1 MTLDMKKFLNQTI
14 AVKTAVGVA
23 ASVAAMTAVNASMP
37 QPQAQDVVQHHAKE
51 INDRSNVAAK
61 ILEIDR
67 SSLVQKNYLR
77 AAQRIDDFLTG
88 QTKELHLEPSMFE
101 VDGSLED
108 SSNFGMDAK
117 TTEAFNR
124 VSSQLSQMISETS
137 STSDQSKKDAEE
149 PFDLSK
155 AIKDRVNKDD
165 SRKELL
171 ETMTGKTSEDEDRVD
186 RKDLETSGIDEPS
199 AQVQN
204 TKPTLTLEQDEHKSS
219 FESNVDNVVNAVS
232 PSKSNS
238 SEDSEVIKP
247 IEKIEKVDKSQIVE
261 TDAATESKND
271 TATEPEAKAKDSS
284 TTEVKI
290 RESEEKPLNIASA
303 IKERFGADKSEKRSE
318 SIAPSSD
325 AKENVSDKVEN
336 DRADSNDST
345 STSKES
351 VDSRKEE
358 TNSIKEDDSIST
370 SKESADRAREESS
383 SVKED
388 ENISGTAEIS
398 VSVRYGNHHEITNF
412 KIVKSTSGV
421 RHADGS
427 ETWKDIIFTKDDLP
441 EEFLSHEV
449 WSRAELLNPDFKA
462 TYKPDSSD
470 FKVKDILTMKS
481 TSRKSNADNIAPGI
495 SHQKT
500 SRTLNLKTPNGD
512 VLETIVQSEGDS
524 EIKIPQTIGDW
535 FVTETSVEFSADDKD
550 IVYQARYETVEDLLD
565 YQIKDSLDGRETIQ
579 KSTQIKAIRKIDKL
593 ENKTIESNEESEA
606 HKIASSIESAYSY
619 SDLESVDVDTENKVI
634 TRHYKSIEKIADVRT
649 VTTESVK
656 SATEKIVSSMPTLS
670 NRAEYSKYTSIN
682 DQYGKILERSSIEK
696 CVFAIS
702 DGSYSYQSSDKQ
714 LKPSPE
720 TVALLE
726 LNNRVTDRLI
736 ERINEYRRELG
747 LNEISK
753 QPMTLEQE
761 RMFASHAI
769 YNYLANDHSS
779 SKINDEM
786 MKMLKLKRNE
796 TMQPVHKLKVANQML
811 TPEAIAD
818 SLFRTILNETA
829 SYVSKDGGETGHL
842 EQLLNPN
849 IKTVFAGTF
858 IGSYEQV
865 EQTAKMFNK
874 SISIGSSNDYS
885 LSTTLQYF
893 E

>member
-1 MTLDMKKFLNQTI
+1 MPSLDMKKFLNKTI

-23 ASVAAMTAVNASMP
+23 ASVAAMTAVNATMP

-101 VDGSLED
+101 IDGSLED
-108 SSNFGMDAK
+108 SSNFGMDDK
-117 TTEAFNR
+117 TSEAFNR
-124 VSSQLSQMISETS
+124 VSSQLTQMISETS
-137 STSDQSKKDAEE
+137 STSDQDKIDHVE

-155 AIKDRVNKDD
+155 AIKERVDKDD

-171 ETMTGKTSEDEDRVD
+171 ETMTGKSSKLDSRID
-186 RKDLETSGIDEPS
+186 RKDQETHKVEEHHDRQDQSVKS
-199 AQVQN
+199 N
-204 TKPTLTLEQDEHKSS
+204 LTLEQGKHKSS
-219 FESNVDNVVNAVS
+219 FESNVDNVIDA
-232 PSKSNS
+232 SKPDDS
-238 SEDSEVIKP
+238 SVIKP
-247 IEKIEKVDKSQIVE
+247 IEKIEKVNKSQIIE
-261 TDAATESKND
+261 TDAKTEESRSNSKISNDQNTERRETEDTRQKSNEEKTLNVAAAITERFGSDKISKTGSKTESKTESKTPSIVLEGNVPHAIEDESHDPKPSD
-271 TATEPEAKAKDSS
+271 TEIKPEK
-284 TTEVKI
+284 T
-290 RESEEKPLNIASA
+290 NN
-303 IKERFGADKSEKRSE
+303 SE
-318 SIAPSSD
+318 SKEIKSD
-325 AKENVSDKVEN
+325 
-336 DRADSNDST
+336 
-345 STSKES
+345 
-351 VDSRKEE
+351 E
-358 TNSIKEDDSIST
+358 T
-370 SKESADRAREESS
+370 
-383 SVKED
+383 
-388 ENISGTAEIS
+388 ISGVAEIS
-398 VSVRYGNHHEITNF
+398 VSVRYGNHHEITSF
-412 KIVKSTSGV
+412 KIIKKTSGV

-427 ETWKDIIFTKDDLP
+427 ETWDAVSFTKDDLP
-441 EEFLSHEV
+441 EEFLHHEV
-449 WSRAELLNPDFKA
+449 WSRAELLHPNFKA
-462 TYKPDSSD
+462 TYKPDSAD
-470 FKVKDILTMKS
+470 YKTQDVLTMKA
-481 TSRKSNADNIAPGI
+481 TTNRKTENADVKKDDK
-495 SHQKT
+495 SKKS
-500 SRTLNLKTPNGD
+500 SRTLNLKTPNGEI
-512 VLETIVQSEGDS
+512 LKTLVQPEGDS
-524 EIKIPQTIGDW
+524 EYKIPQTIDDW
-535 FVTETSVEFSADDKD
+535 FVTETSVEYSDDDKD
-550 IVYQARYETVEDLLD
+550 IVYQARYETVEDILD
-565 YQIKDSLDGRETIQ
+565 YQVKDSLDGQEPIQ
-579 KSTQIKAIRKIDKL
+579 KSTQIKTIKKIDKL

-606 HKIASSIESAYSY
+606 HKIASSIESVYSDA
-619 SDLESVDVDTENKVI
+619 DLESTDVDVVNRVI
-634 TRHYKSIEKIADVRT
+634 TRRYKSVKKVESRQAVTTDTVKAATDKIA
-649 VTTESVK
+649 
-656 SATEKIVSSMPTLS
+656 SSMPTLS

-696 CVFAIS
+696 CVFAVS
-702 DGSYSYQSSDKQ
+702 DGSYSYQSSDRQ

-786 MKMLKLKRNE
+786 MKMLKLKRSE

-818 SLFRTILNETA
+818 SLFRTILNETS

-842 EQLLNPN
+842 EQLLDPEV
-849 IKTVFAGTF
+849 KTVFAGVF

-865 EQTAKMFNK
+865 EQTAKMFGK
-874 SISIGSSNDYS
+874 SIAVGNSNDYS

-893 E
+893 K

>member
-1 MTLDMKKFLNQTI
+1 MPSLDMKKFLNKTI

-23 ASVAAMTAVNASMP
+23 ASVAAMTAVNATMP

-101 VDGSLED
+101 IDGSLED
-108 SSNFGMDAK
+108 SSNFGMDDK
-117 TTEAFNR
+117 TSEAFNR
-124 VSSQLSQMISETS
+124 VSSQLTQMISETS
-137 STSDQSKKDAEE
+137 STSDQDKIDHVE

-155 AIKDRVNKDD
+155 AIKERVDKDD

-171 ETMTGKTSEDEDRVD
+171 ETMTGKSSKLDSRID
-186 RKDLETSGIDEPS
+186 RKDQETHKVEEHHDRQDQSVKS
-199 AQVQN
+199 N
-204 TKPTLTLEQDEHKSS
+204 LTLEQGKHKSS
-219 FESNVDNVVNAVS
+219 FESNVDNVIDA
-232 PSKSNS
+232 SKPDDS
-238 SEDSEVIKP
+238 SVIKP
-247 IEKIEKVDKSQIVE
+247 IEKIEKVNKSQIIE
-261 TDAATESKND
+261 TDAKTEESRSNSKISNDQNAERRETEDTRQKSNEEKTLNVAAAITERFGSDKISKTGSKTESKTESKTPSIVLEGNVPHVIEDESHDPKPSD
-271 TATEPEAKAKDSS
+271 TEIKPEK
-284 TTEVKI
+284 T
-290 RESEEKPLNIASA
+290 NN
-303 IKERFGADKSEKRSE
+303 SE
-318 SIAPSSD
+318 SKEIKSD
-325 AKENVSDKVEN
+325 
-336 DRADSNDST
+336 
-345 STSKES
+345 
-351 VDSRKEE
+351 E
-358 TNSIKEDDSIST
+358 T
-370 SKESADRAREESS
+370 
-383 SVKED
+383 
-388 ENISGTAEIS
+388 ISGVAEIS
-398 VSVRYGNHHEITNF
+398 VSVRYGNHHEITSF
-412 KIVKSTSGV
+412 KIIKKTSGV

-427 ETWKDIIFTKDDLP
+427 ETWDAVSVTKDDLP
-441 EEFLSHEV
+441 EEFLHHEV
-449 WSRAELLNPDFKA
+449 WSRAELLHPNFKA
-462 TYKPDSSD
+462 TYKPDSAD
-470 FKVKDILTMKS
+470 YKTQDVLTMKA
-481 TSRKSNADNIAPGI
+481 TTNRKTENANVKKDDK
-495 SHQKT
+495 SKKS
-500 SRTLNLKTPNGD
+500 SRTLNLKTPNGEI
-512 VLETIVQSEGDS
+512 LKTLVQPEGDS
-524 EIKIPQTIGDW
+524 EYKIPQTIDDW
-535 FVTETSVEFSADDKD
+535 FVTETSVEYSDDDKD
-550 IVYQARYETVEDLLD
+550 IVYQARYETVEDILD
-565 YQIKDSLDGRETIQ
+565 YQVKDSLDGQEPIQ
-579 KSTQIKAIRKIDKL
+579 KSTQIKTIKKIDKL

-606 HKIASSIESAYSY
+606 HEIASSIESVYSDA
-619 SDLESVDVDTENKVI
+619 DLESTDVDVVNRVI
-634 TRHYKSIEKIADVRT
+634 TRRYKSVKKVESRQAVTTDTVKAATDKIA
-649 VTTESVK
+649 
-656 SATEKIVSSMPTLS
+656 SSMPTLS

-696 CVFAIS
+696 CVFAVS
-702 DGSYSYQSSDKQ
+702 DGSYSYQSSDRQ

-786 MKMLKLKRNE
+786 MKMLKLKRSE

-818 SLFRTILNETA
+818 SLFRTILNETS

-842 EQLLNPN
+842 EQLLDPEV
-849 IKTVFAGTF
+849 KTVFAGVF

-865 EQTAKMFNK
+865 EQTAKMFGK
-874 SISIGSSNDYS
+874 SIAVGNSNDYS

-893 E
+893 K

>member
-23 ASVAAMTAVNASMP
+23 ASVAAMTAVNASMQ

-51 INDRSNVAAK
+51 INDRSNIAAK

-124 VSSQLSQMISETS
+124 VSSRLSQMISDSSADSTKEAKSDSET
-137 STSDQSKKDAEE
+137 
-149 PFDLSK
+149 FDLSK

-171 ETMTGKTSEDEDRVD
+171 ETMTGKSSSDDNRVD
-186 RKDLETSGIDEPS
+186 RKEPETPNVEKSLEQE
-199 AQVQN
+199 QN
-204 TKPTLTLEQDEHKSS
+204 DKPTLTLEQGEHKSR
-219 FESNVDNVVNAVS
+219 FESNVDNVVNAVD
-232 PSKSNS
+232 PTKSDS
-238 SEDSEVIKP
+238 SEVIKP
-247 IEKIEKVDKSQIVE
+247 IEKIEKVDKSHIVE
-261 TDAATESKND
+261 TDAVTESNHVV
-271 TATEPEAKAKDSS
+271 TTESEPEVKDVP
-284 TTEVKI
+284 TTEAQI
-290 RESEEKPLNIASA
+290 RPSEEKPLNIASA
-303 IKERFGADKSEKRSE
+303 INERFGSDKQENRSE
-318 SIAPSSD
+318 SITPSSD
-325 AKENVSDKVEN
+325 AKENVANKIEDKTDDSKINRSDQISDPN
-336 DRADSNDST
+336 
-345 STSKES
+345 ES
-351 VDSRKEE
+351 VDSRKEDLISTPKE
-358 TNSIKEDDSIST
+358 SDDSVKEENNSIK
-370 SKESADRAREESS
+370 K
-383 SVKED
+383 D
-388 ENISGTAEIS
+388 ENVSGTAEIS

-412 KIVKSTSGV
+412 RIVKTTSGV
-421 RHADGS
+421 KHADGS
-427 ETWKDIIFTKDDLP
+427 ETWESISFTKADLP

-470 FKVKDILTMKS
+470 FKVNDILTMKS
-481 TSRKSNADNIAPGI
+481 TSRKSNSDNTAPSV
-495 SHQKT
+495 SHQT
-500 SRTLNLKTPNGD
+500 ASRTLNLKTPNGD
-512 VLETIVQSEGDS
+512 ILETIVQSEGDS
-524 EIKIPQTIGDW
+524 EFKIPQTIGDW
-535 FVTETSVEFSADDKD
+535 FVTDTSVEFSVDDKD

-565 YQIKDSLDGRETIQ
+565 YQVKDSLDGREPIQ
-579 KSTQIKAIRKIDKL
+579 KSTQIKTIKKIDKL

-606 HKIASSIESAYSY
+606 HKIASSIESAYPD

-634 TRHYKSIEKIADVRT
+634 TRQYKSVEKVTEVRT

-656 SATEKIVSSMPTLS
+656 SATDKIVSSMPTLS

-779 SKINDEM
+779 SKISDEM
-786 MKMLKLKRNE
+786 MKMLKVKRSE

>member
-1 MTLDMKKFLNQTI
+1 MPSLDMKKFLNKTI

-23 ASVAAMTAVNASMP
+23 ASVAAMTAVNATMP

-101 VDGSLED
+101 IDGNLED

-117 TTEAFNR
+117 TSEAFNR
-124 VSSQLSQMISETS
+124 VSSQLTQMISETS
-137 STSDQSKKDAEE
+137 STSGQEKVDHVE

-155 AIKDRVNKDD
+155 AIKERVDKDD

-171 ETMTGKTSEDEDRVD
+171 ETMTGKSSRLDSRID
-186 RKDLETSGIDEPS
+186 RKDQETQKVEERSDRQDQS
-199 AQVQN
+199 
-204 TKPTLTLEQDEHKSS
+204 TKPNLTLEQGKHKSS
-219 FESNVDNVVNAVS
+219 FESNVDNVIDA
-232 PSKSNS
+232 SKPDDS
-238 SEDSEVIKP
+238 SVIKP
-247 IEKIEKVDKSQIVE
+247 IEKIEKVNKSQIIE
-261 TDAATESKND
+261 TDAKIEESNSNSKISND
-271 TATEPEAKAKDSS
+271 Q
-284 TTEVKI
+284 TTER
-290 RESEEKPLNIASA
+290 RETEETHPKSNEEKTLNVVAA
-303 IKERFGADKSEKRSE
+303 ITERFGSDEISKNESKTPSIVLEGNVTHAIEDESHDPKPSDTEIKTEKTNNSE
-318 SIAPSSD
+318 SKEIKSD
-325 AKENVSDKVEN
+325 
-336 DRADSNDST
+336 
-345 STSKES
+345 
-351 VDSRKEE
+351 E
-358 TNSIKEDDSIST
+358 T
-370 SKESADRAREESS
+370 
-383 SVKED
+383 
-388 ENISGTAEIS
+388 ISGIAEIS
-398 VSVRYGNHHEITNF
+398 VSVKYGNHHEITSF
-412 KIVKSTSGV
+412 KIVKKTSGV

-427 ETWKDIIFTKDDLP
+427 ETWDAVSFTKDDLP
-441 EEFLSHEV
+441 EEFLHHEV
-449 WSRAELLNPDFKA
+449 WSRAELLHPNFKA
-462 TYKPDSSD
+462 TYKPDSAD
-470 FKVKDILTMKS
+470 YKTQDVLTMKA
-481 TSRKSNADNIAPGI
+481 TPNRKTENSK
-495 SHQKT
+495 KT
-500 SRTLNLKTPNGD
+500 KDDKSKKSSRTLNLKTPNGEI
-512 VLETIVQSEGDS
+512 LKTLVQPEGDS
-524 EIKIPQTIGDW
+524 EYKIPQTVDDW
-535 FVTETSVEFSADDKD
+535 FVTETSVEYSDDDKD
-550 IVYQARYETVEDLLD
+550 IVYQARYETVEDILD
-565 YQIKDSLDGRETIQ
+565 YQVKDSLDGQEPIQ
-579 KSTQIKAIRKIDKL
+579 KSTQIKTIKKIDKL

-606 HKIASSIESAYSY
+606 HKIASSIESVYSDA
-619 SDLESVDVDTENKVI
+619 DLESTDVDVVNRVI
-634 TRHYKSIEKIADVRT
+634 TRRYKSVKKVESRQVVTTDTVRAATDKIA
-649 VTTESVK
+649 
-656 SATEKIVSSMPTLS
+656 SSMPTLS

-696 CVFAIS
+696 CVFAVS
-702 DGSYSYQSSDKQ
+702 DGSYSYQSSDRQ

-786 MKMLKLKRNE
+786 MKMLKLKRSE

-818 SLFRTILNETA
+818 SLFRTILNETS
-829 SYVSKDGGETGHL
+829 SYVSKDGDETGHL
-842 EQLLNPN
+842 EQLLDPEV
-849 IKTVFAGTF
+849 KTVFAGVF

-865 EQTAKMFNK
+865 EQTAKMFGK
-874 SISIGSSNDYS
+874 SIAVGNSNDYS

-893 E
+893 K

>member
-23 ASVAAMTAVNASMP
+23 ASVAAMTAVNASMQ

-51 INDRSNVAAK
+51 INDRSNIAAK

-101 VDGSLED
+101 IDGSLED
-108 SSNFGMDAK
+108 SSNSGMDAK

-124 VSSQLSQMISETS
+124 VSSQLSQMISDS
-137 STSDQSKKDAEE
+137 SAASTKEAKSDSE

-155 AIKDRVNKDD
+155 AIKERVNKDD

-171 ETMTGKTSEDEDRVD
+171 ETMTGKSSSDDNRVD
-186 RKDLETSGIDEPS
+186 RKELETSNVEKS
-199 AQVQN
+199 LEQEHN
-204 TKPTLTLEQDEHKSS
+204 NKPTLTLEQGEHKSR
-219 FESNVDNVVNAVS
+219 FESNVENVVNAVN
-232 PSKSNS
+232 PTKSDS
-238 SEDSEVIKP
+238 SEVIKP
-247 IEKIEKVDKSQIVE
+247 IERIEKVDKSHIVE
-261 TDAATESKND
+261 TDAVTESNQ
-271 TATEPEAKAKDSS
+271 AV
-284 TTEVKI
+284 TTESEPKVKDVPTTEAQI
-290 RESEEKPLNIASA
+290 RPSEEKPLNIASA
-303 IKERFGADKSEKRSE
+303 INERFGSDKQETRSE

-325 AKENVSDKVEN
+325 AKENVANKIEDKVDDAKINRN
-336 DRADSNDST
+336 DQISDP
-345 STSKES
+345 KES
-351 VDSRKEE
+351 DDSVKEE
-358 TNSIKEDDSIST
+358 NNSIK
-370 SKESADRAREESS
+370 K
-383 SVKED
+383 D

-412 KIVKSTSGV
+412 KIVKTTSGV
-421 RHADGS
+421 KHANGS
-427 ETWKDIIFTKDDLP
+427 ETWESISFTKADLP

-470 FKVKDILTMKS
+470 FKVNDILTMKS
-481 TSRKSNADNIAPGI
+481 TSRKSNSDNTASSV
-495 SHQKT
+495 SHQKA

-512 VLETIVQSEGDS
+512 ILESIVQSEGDS
-524 EIKIPQTIGDW
+524 EFKIPQTIGDW
-535 FVTETSVEFSADDKD
+535 FVTETSVEFSSDDKD

-565 YQIKDSLDGRETIQ
+565 YHVKDSLDGREPIQ
-579 KSTQIKAIRKIDKL
+579 KSTQIKTIKKIDKL

-606 HKIASSIESAYSY
+606 HKIASSIESAYPD
-619 SDLESVDVDTENKVI
+619 SDLESVNVDTENKVI
-634 TRHYKSIEKIADVRT
+634 TRQYKSVEKVTEVRT

-656 SATEKIVSSMPTLS
+656 SATDKIVSSMPTLS

-786 MKMLKLKRNE
+786 MKMLKVKRSE

>member
-23 ASVAAMTAVNASMP
+23 ASVAAMTAVNASMQ

-51 INDRSNVAAK
+51 INDRSNIAAK

-108 SSNFGMDAK
+108 SSNSGMDAK

-124 VSSQLSQMISETS
+124 VSSQLSQMISDS
-137 STSDQSKKDAEE
+137 SAASTKEAKSDSE

-155 AIKDRVNKDD
+155 AIKERVNKDD

-171 ETMTGKTSEDEDRVD
+171 ETMTGKSSSDDNRVD
-186 RKDLETSGIDEPS
+186 RKESETSNVEKSLEQENND
-199 AQVQN
+199 
-204 TKPTLTLEQDEHKSS
+204 KPTLTLEQGEHKSR
-219 FESNVDNVVNAVS
+219 FESNVENVVNAVN
-232 PSKSNS
+232 PTKSDS
-238 SEDSEVIKP
+238 SEVIKP
-247 IEKIEKVDKSQIVE
+247 IERIEKVDKSHIVE
-261 TDAATESKND
+261 TDAVTESNQ
-271 TATEPEAKAKDSS
+271 AV
-284 TTEVKI
+284 TTESEPKVKDVPTTEAQI
-290 RESEEKPLNIASA
+290 RPSEEKPLNIASA
-303 IKERFGADKSEKRSE
+303 INERFGSDKQETRSE

-325 AKENVSDKVEN
+325 AKENVANKIEDKVDDAKINRN
-336 DRADSNDST
+336 DQISDP
-345 STSKES
+345 KES
-351 VDSRKEE
+351 DDSVKEE
-358 TNSIKEDDSIST
+358 NNSIK
-370 SKESADRAREESS
+370 K
-383 SVKED
+383 D

-412 KIVKSTSGV
+412 KIVKTTSGV
-421 RHADGS
+421 KHADGS
-427 ETWKDIIFTKDDLP
+427 ETWESISFTKADLP

-470 FKVKDILTMKS
+470 FKVNDILTMKS
-481 TSRKSNADNIAPGI
+481 TSRKSNSDNTASSV
-495 SHQKT
+495 SHQKA

-512 VLETIVQSEGDS
+512 ILESIVQSEGDS
-524 EIKIPQTIGDW
+524 EFKIPQTIGDW
-535 FVTETSVEFSADDKD
+535 FVTETSVEFSGDDKD

-565 YQIKDSLDGRETIQ
+565 YQVKDSLDGREPIQ
-579 KSTQIKAIRKIDKL
+579 KSTQIKTIKKIDKL

-606 HKIASSIESAYSY
+606 HKIASSIESAYPD
-619 SDLESVDVDTENKVI
+619 SDLESVNVDTENKVI
-634 TRHYKSIEKIADVRT
+634 IRQYKSVEKVTEVRT

-656 SATEKIVSSMPTLS
+656 SATDKIVSSMPTLS

-786 MKMLKLKRNE
+786 TKMLKVKRSE

>member
-1 MTLDMKKFLNQTI
+1 MPSLDMKKFLNKTI

-23 ASVAAMTAVNASMP
+23 ASVAAMTAVNATMP

-88 QTKELHLEPSMFE
+88 QTEELHLEPSMFE

-117 TTEAFNR
+117 TSEAFNR
-124 VSSQLSQMISETS
+124 VSSQLNQMISETS
-137 STSDQSKKDAEE
+137 STSDQDKVDQTE

-155 AIKDRVNKDD
+155 VIKDRVKKDD

-171 ETMTGKTSEDEDRVD
+171 ETMFGKESKSDSRID
-186 RKDLETSGIDEPS
+186 RKDQEIQKAEEIDSEQS
-199 AQVQN
+199 RDV
-204 TKPTLTLEQDEHKSS
+204 KPNLLLEQGKHKPR
-219 FESNVDNVVNAVS
+219 FESNVDNVVNA
-232 PSKSNS
+232 SKPNDS
-238 SEDSEVIKP
+238 SVIKP
-247 IEKIEKVDKSQIVE
+247 VEKIEKVNKSQIIE
-261 TDAATESKND
+261 TDAKTEESVSDNKISKTQSTEKRETEDNHTKPNAEKTLNVAAAITERFGSDKISKTESKTESKTPSIVLEGNVPHAIEDESHDPKPSD
-271 TATEPEAKAKDSS
+271 TEIKPEK
-284 TTEVKI
+284 T
-290 RESEEKPLNIASA
+290 NN
-303 IKERFGADKSEKRSE
+303 SE
-318 SIAPSSD
+318 SKEIKSD
-325 AKENVSDKVEN
+325 
-336 DRADSNDST
+336 
-345 STSKES
+345 
-351 VDSRKEE
+351 E
-358 TNSIKEDDSIST
+358 T
-370 SKESADRAREESS
+370 
-383 SVKED
+383 
-388 ENISGTAEIS
+388 ISGVAEIS
-398 VSVRYGNHHEITNF
+398 VSVRYGNHHEITSF
-412 KIVKSTSGV
+412 KIIKKTSGV

-427 ETWKDIIFTKDDLP
+427 ETWDAVSFTEDDLP
-441 EEFLSHEV
+441 EEFLHHEV
-449 WSRAELLNPDFKA
+449 WSRAELLHPNFKA
-462 TYKPDSSD
+462 TYKPDSAD
-470 FKVKDILTMKS
+470 YKTQDVLTMKA
-481 TSRKSNADNIAPGI
+481 TPNRKTENANLNKDDK
-495 SHQKT
+495 SKKS
-500 SRTLNLKTPNGD
+500 SRTLNLKTPNGEI
-512 VLETIVQSEGDS
+512 LKTLVQPEGDS
-524 EIKIPQTIGDW
+524 EYKIPQTIDDW
-535 FVTETSVEFSADDKD
+535 FVTETSVEYSDDDKD
-550 IVYQARYETVEDLLD
+550 IVYQARYETVEDILD
-565 YQIKDSLDGRETIQ
+565 YQVKDSLDGQEPIQ
-579 KSTQIKAIRKIDKL
+579 KSTQIKTIKKIDKL

-606 HKIASSIESAYSY
+606 HKIASSIESAYSDA
-619 SDLESVDVDTENKVI
+619 DLESTDVDVVNRVI
-634 TRHYKSIEKIADVRT
+634 TRRYKSVKKVESRQAVTTDTVRAATDKIA
-649 VTTESVK
+649 
-656 SATEKIVSSMPTLS
+656 SSMPTLS

-696 CVFAIS
+696 CVFAVS
-702 DGSYSYQSSDKQ
+702 DGSYSYQSSDRQ

-786 MKMLKLKRNE
+786 MKMLKLKRSE

-818 SLFRTILNETA
+818 SLFRTILNETS

-842 EQLLNPN
+842 EQLLDPEV
-849 IKTVFAGTF
+849 KTVFAGVF

-865 EQTAKMFNK
+865 EQTARMFGK
-874 SISIGSSNDYS
+874 SISVGNSNDYS

-893 E
+893 K

>member
-23 ASVAAMTAVNASMP
+23 ASVAAMTAVNASMQ

-51 INDRSNVAAK
+51 INDRSNIAAK

-77 AAQRIDDFLTG
+77 AAERIDDFLTG

-124 VSSQLSQMISETS
+124 VSSRLSQMISDSSADSTKEAKSDSET
-137 STSDQSKKDAEE
+137 
-149 PFDLSK
+149 FDLSK

-171 ETMTGKTSEDEDRVD
+171 ETMTGKSSSDDNRVD
-186 RKDLETSGIDEPS
+186 RKEPETPNVEKSLEQE
-199 AQVQN
+199 QN
-204 TKPTLTLEQDEHKSS
+204 DKPTLTLEQGEHKSR
-219 FESNVDNVVNAVS
+219 FESNVENVVNAVN
-232 PSKSNS
+232 PTKSDS
-238 SEDSEVIKP
+238 SEVIKP
-247 IEKIEKVDKSQIVE
+247 IERIEKVDKSHIVE
-261 TDAATESKND
+261 TDAVTESNHAV
-271 TATEPEAKAKDSS
+271 TTESEPEVKDVP
-284 TTEVKI
+284 TTEAQI
-290 RESEEKPLNIASA
+290 RPSEEKPLNIASA
-303 IKERFGADKSEKRSE
+303 INERFGSDKQENRSE

-325 AKENVSDKVEN
+325 AKENVASKIEDKVDDAKINRN
-336 DRADSNDST
+336 DQISDP
-345 STSKES
+345 KES
-351 VDSRKEE
+351 VDSRKE
-358 TNSIKEDDSIST
+358 DSIST
-370 SKESADRAREESS
+370 PKESDD
-383 SVKED
+383 SVKEENNSIEKD

-412 KIVKSTSGV
+412 KIVKTTSGV
-421 RHADGS
+421 KHADGS
-427 ETWKDIIFTKDDLP
+427 ETWESISFTKADLP

-470 FKVKDILTMKS
+470 FKVNDILTMKS
-481 TSRKSNADNIAPGI
+481 TSRKSNSDNTAPSV
-495 SHQKT
+495 SHQKV

-512 VLETIVQSEGDS
+512 ILETIVQSEGDS
-524 EIKIPQTIGDW
+524 EFKIPQTIGDW
-535 FVTETSVEFSADDKD
+535 FVTETSVEFSGDDKD

-565 YQIKDSLDGRETIQ
+565 YQVKDSLDGREPIQ
-579 KSTQIKAIRKIDKL
+579 KSTQIKTIKKIDKL
-593 ENKTIESNEESEA
+593 EDKTIESNEESEA
-606 HKIASSIESAYSY
+606 HKIASSIESAYSD
-619 SDLESVDVDTENKVI
+619 SDLESVNVDTENKVI
-634 TRHYKSIEKIADVRT
+634 TRQYKSVEKVTEVRT

-656 SATEKIVSSMPTLS
+656 SATDKIVSSMPTLS

-786 MKMLKLKRNE
+786 TKMLKVKRSE

>member
-1 MTLDMKKFLNQTI
+1 MALDMKKFLNQTI

-23 ASVAAMTAVNASMP
+23 ASVAAMTAVNASMQ

-51 INDRSNVAAK
+51 INDRSNIAAK

-124 VSSQLSQMISETS
+124 VSSQLSQMISDSSADSTKEAKSDSET
-137 STSDQSKKDAEE
+137 
-149 PFDLSK
+149 FDLSK

-171 ETMTGKTSEDEDRVD
+171 ETMTGKSSSDDNRVD
-186 RKDLETSGIDEPS
+186 RKEPETPNVEKSLEQE
-199 AQVQN
+199 QN
-204 TKPTLTLEQDEHKSS
+204 DKPTLTLEQGEHKSR
-219 FESNVDNVVNAVS
+219 FESNVDNVVNAVD
-232 PSKSNS
+232 PTKSDS
-238 SEDSEVIKP
+238 SEVIKP
-247 IEKIEKVDKSQIVE
+247 IEKIEKVDKSHIVE
-261 TDAATESKND
+261 TDAVTESNHVV
-271 TATEPEAKAKDSS
+271 TTESEPEVKDVP
-284 TTEVKI
+284 TTEAQI
-290 RESEEKPLNIASA
+290 RPSEEKPLNIASA
-303 IKERFGADKSEKRSE
+303 INERFGSDKQENRSE
-318 SIAPSSD
+318 SITPSSD
-325 AKENVSDKVEN
+325 AKENVANKIEDKTDDSKINRSDQISDPN
-336 DRADSNDST
+336 
-345 STSKES
+345 ES
-351 VDSRKEE
+351 VDSRKEDPISTPKE
-358 TNSIKEDDSIST
+358 SDDSVKEENNSIK
-370 SKESADRAREESS
+370 K
-383 SVKED
+383 D
-388 ENISGTAEIS
+388 ENVSGTAEIS

-412 KIVKSTSGV
+412 RIVKTTSGV
-421 RHADGS
+421 KHADGS
-427 ETWKDIIFTKDDLP
+427 ETWESISFTKADLP

-470 FKVKDILTMKS
+470 FKVNDILTMKS
-481 TSRKSNADNIAPGI
+481 TSRKSNSDNTAPSV
-495 SHQKT
+495 SHQT
-500 SRTLNLKTPNGD
+500 ASRTLNLKTPNGD
-512 VLETIVQSEGDS
+512 ILETIVQSEGDS
-524 EIKIPQTIGDW
+524 EFKIPQTIGDW
-535 FVTETSVEFSADDKD
+535 FVTDTSVEFSVDDKD
-550 IVYQARYETVEDLLD
+550 IVYQARYEAIEDLLD
-565 YQIKDSLDGRETIQ
+565 YQVKDSLDGREPIQ
-579 KSTQIKAIRKIDKL
+579 KSTQIKTIKKIDKL

-606 HKIASSIESAYSY
+606 RKIASSIESAYSD

-634 TRHYKSIEKIADVRT
+634 TRQYKSVEKVTEVRT
-649 VTTESVK
+649 VTTEYVK
-656 SATEKIVSSMPTLS
+656 SATDKIVSSMPTLS

-747 LNEISK
+747 LSEISK

-779 SKINDEM
+779 SKINDDM
-786 MKMLKLKRNE
+786 MKMLKVKRSE

>member
-23 ASVAAMTAVNASMP
+23 ASVAAMTAVNASMQ

-51 INDRSNVAAK
+51 INDRSNIAAK

-124 VSSQLSQMISETS
+124 VSSQLSQMMSDSSATS
-137 STSDQSKKDAEE
+137 TKEAKSDSE

-155 AIKDRVNKDD
+155 AIKERVNKDD

-171 ETMTGKTSEDEDRVD
+171 ETMTGKSSSDDNRVD
-186 RKDLETSGIDEPS
+186 RKESETPNVEKSLEQE
-199 AQVQN
+199 QN
-204 TKPTLTLEQDEHKSS
+204 DKPTLTLEQGEHKSR

-232 PSKSNS
+232 PTKSDS
-238 SEDSEVIKP
+238 SEVIKP
-247 IEKIEKVDKSQIVE
+247 IEKIEKVDKSHIVE
-261 TDAATESKND
+261 TDAVTESNH
-271 TATEPEAKAKDSS
+271 TVTTESEPEVKDVT
-284 TTEVKI
+284 TTEAQI
-290 RESEEKPLNIASA
+290 RPSEEKPLNIASA
-303 IKERFGADKSEKRSE
+303 INERFGSDKQENRSE
-318 SIAPSSD
+318 SIVPSSD
-325 AKENVSDKVEN
+325 AKENVANKLEDKADDAKINRNDQISDL
-336 DRADSNDST
+336 
-345 STSKES
+345 KES
-351 VDSRKEE
+351 VDSRKEDPISTPKE
-358 TNSIKEDDSIST
+358 SDDSVKEENNSIK
-370 SKESADRAREESS
+370 K
-383 SVKED
+383 D

-412 KIVKSTSGV
+412 KIVKTTSGV
-421 RHADGS
+421 KHADGS
-427 ETWKDIIFTKDDLP
+427 ETWESISFTKADIP

-470 FKVKDILTMKS
+470 FKVNDILTMKS
-481 TSRKSNADNIAPGI
+481 TSRKSNSDNAAPSV
-495 SHQKT
+495 SHQKA

-512 VLETIVQSEGDS
+512 ILETIVQSEGDS
-524 EIKIPQTIGDW
+524 EFKIPQTIGDW
-535 FVTETSVEFSADDKD
+535 FVTDTSVEFSGDNKD

-565 YQIKDSLDGRETIQ
+565 YQVKDSLDGREPIQ
-579 KSTQIKAIRKIDKL
+579 KSTQIKTIKKIDKL

-606 HKIASSIESAYSY
+606 HKIASSIESAYPD
-619 SDLESVDVDTENKVI
+619 SDLESVNVDTENKVI
-634 TRHYKSIEKIADVRT
+634 TRQYKSVEKVTEVRT

-656 SATEKIVSSMPTLS
+656 SATDKIVSSMPTLS

-682 DQYGKILERSSIEK
+682 DQYSKILERSSIEK

-747 LNEISK
+747 LSEISK

-786 MKMLKLKRNE
+786 MKMLKVKRSE

-865 EQTAKMFNK
+865 EQTAKIFNK

>member
-23 ASVAAMTAVNASMP
+23 ASVAAMTAVNASMQ

-51 INDRSNVAAK
+51 INDRSNIAAK

-124 VSSQLSQMISETS
+124 VSSRLSQMISDSSADSTKESKSDSET
-137 STSDQSKKDAEE
+137 
-149 PFDLSK
+149 FDLSK

-171 ETMTGKTSEDEDRVD
+171 ETMTGKSSSDDNRVD
-186 RKDLETSGIDEPS
+186 RKESETSNVEKSLEQEYND
-199 AQVQN
+199 
-204 TKPTLTLEQDEHKSS
+204 KPTLTLEQGEHKSR
-219 FESNVDNVVNAVS
+219 FESNVENVVNAVN
-232 PSKSNS
+232 PTKSDS
-238 SEDSEVIKP
+238 SEVIKP
-247 IEKIEKVDKSQIVE
+247 IETIEKVDKSHIVE
-261 TDAATESKND
+261 TDAVTESNHVV
-271 TATEPEAKAKDSS
+271 TTESEPEVKDVP
-284 TTEVKI
+284 TTEAQI
-290 RESEEKPLNIASA
+290 RPSEEKPLNIASA
-303 IKERFGADKSEKRSE
+303 INERFGSDKQENRRE

-325 AKENVSDKVEN
+325 AKENVADKIEDKIDDTKINRNDQISDP
-336 DRADSNDST
+336 
-345 STSKES
+345 KES
-351 VDSRKEE
+351 DASTKEE
-358 TNSIKEDDSIST
+358 DNSIK
-370 SKESADRAREESS
+370 K
-383 SVKED
+383 D

-412 KIVKSTSGV
+412 KIVKTTSGIK
-421 RHADGS
+421 HADGS
-427 ETWKDIIFTKDDLP
+427 ETWESIDFTKSDLP

-470 FKVKDILTMKS
+470 FKVNDILTMKS
-481 TSRKSNADNIAPGI
+481 TSRKSNSENTVPSV
-495 SHQKT
+495 SHQKA
-500 SRTLNLKTPNGD
+500 SRTLNLKTLNGD
-512 VLETIVQSEGDS
+512 ILETIVQSEGDS
-524 EIKIPQTIGDW
+524 EFKIPQTIGDW
-535 FVTETSVEFSADDKD
+535 FVTETSVEFSSDDKD

-565 YQIKDSLDGRETIQ
+565 YQVKDSLDGREPIQ
-579 KSTQIKAIRKIDKL
+579 KSTQIKTIKKIDKL

-606 HKIASSIESAYSY
+606 HKIASSIESAYPD

-634 TRHYKSIEKIADVRT
+634 TRQYKSVEKVTEVRT

-656 SATEKIVSSMPTLS
+656 SATDKIVSSMPTLS

-682 DQYGKILERSSIEK
+682 EQYGKILERSSIEK

-786 MKMLKLKRNE
+786 MKMLKVKRSE

>member
-23 ASVAAMTAVNASMP
+23 ASVAAMTAVNASMQ

-51 INDRSNVAAK
+51 INDRSNIAAK

-108 SSNFGMDAK
+108 SSNSGMDAK

-124 VSSQLSQMISETS
+124 VSSQLSQMISDS
-137 STSDQSKKDAEE
+137 SAASTKEAKSDSE

-155 AIKDRVNKDD
+155 AIKERVNKDD

-171 ETMTGKTSEDEDRVD
+171 ETMTGKSSSDDNLVD
-186 RKDLETSGIDEPS
+186 RKESETSNVEKSLEQEHND
-199 AQVQN
+199 
-204 TKPTLTLEQDEHKSS
+204 KPTLTLEQGEHKSR
-219 FESNVDNVVNAVS
+219 FESNVENVVNAVN
-232 PSKSNS
+232 PTKSDS
-238 SEDSEVIKP
+238 SEVIKP
-247 IEKIEKVDKSQIVE
+247 IERIEKVDKSHIVE
-261 TDAATESKND
+261 TDAVTESNQ
-271 TATEPEAKAKDSS
+271 AV
-284 TTEVKI
+284 TTESEPKVKDVPTTEAQI
-290 RESEEKPLNIASA
+290 RPSEEKPLNIASA
-303 IKERFGADKSEKRSE
+303 INERFGSDKQETRSE

-325 AKENVSDKVEN
+325 AKENVANKIEDKVDDAKINRN
-336 DRADSNDST
+336 DQISDP
-345 STSKES
+345 KES
-351 VDSRKEE
+351 DDSVKEE
-358 TNSIKEDDSIST
+358 NNSIK
-370 SKESADRAREESS
+370 K
-383 SVKED
+383 D

-412 KIVKSTSGV
+412 KIVKTTSGV
-421 RHADGS
+421 KHADGS
-427 ETWKDIIFTKDDLP
+427 ETWESISFTKADLP

-470 FKVKDILTMKS
+470 FKVNDILTMKS
-481 TSRKSNADNIAPGI
+481 TSRKSNSDNTASSV
-495 SHQKT
+495 SHQKA

-512 VLETIVQSEGDS
+512 ILESIVQSEGDS
-524 EIKIPQTIGDW
+524 EFKIPQTIGDW
-535 FVTETSVEFSADDKD
+535 FVTETSVEFSGDDKD

-565 YQIKDSLDGRETIQ
+565 YQVKDSLDGREPIQ
-579 KSTQIKAIRKIDKL
+579 KSTQIKTIKKIDKL

-606 HKIASSIESAYSY
+606 HKIASSIESAYPD
-619 SDLESVDVDTENKVI
+619 SDLESVNVDTENKVI
-634 TRHYKSIEKIADVRT
+634 TRQYKSVEKVTEVRT

-656 SATEKIVSSMPTLS
+656 SATDKIVSSMPTLS

-786 MKMLKLKRNE
+786 MKMLKVKRSE

-885 LSTTLQYF
+885 LSSTLQYF

>member
-1 MTLDMKKFLNQTI
+1 MTLNMKKFLNQTI

-23 ASVAAMTAVNASMP
+23 ASVATMTAVNAAMP
-37 QPQAQDVVQHHAKE
+37 QQQAQDVVQHHAKE

-67 SSLVQKNYLR
+67 GSLVQKNYLR

-88 QTKELHLEPSMFE
+88 KTDELHLEPSMFE

-108 SSNFGMDAK
+108 SSNLGIDAK
-117 TTEAFNR
+117 TAEAFNR
-124 VSSQLSQMISETS
+124 VSSQLTRMISES
-137 STSDQSKKDAEE
+137 PSTSDQDKKDHDE

-155 AIKDRVNKDD
+155 VIKERANKDN
-165 SRKELL
+165 SGKELL
-171 ETMTGKTSEDEDRVD
+171 ETVTDKQSKDDNRVSP
-186 RKDLETSGIDEPS
+186 KDQEAHEVEESLAKD
-199 AQVQN
+199 QN
-204 TKPTLTLEQDEHKSS
+204 VKSTLTIEQDKHKSS
-219 FESNVDNVVNAVS
+219 FESNVDNIVNAVNS
-232 PSKSNS
+232 TDSNS
-238 SEDSEVIKP
+238 SDDSDVIKP
-247 IEKIEKVDKSQIVE
+247 IKDIEKIDKSQIVE
-261 TDAATESKND
+261 TDASAESTVSKN
-271 TATEPEAKAKDSS
+271 TV
-284 TTEVKI
+284 TTEDRSDTKDVRVNDIQINSSK
-290 RESEEKPLNIASA
+290 EEPLNIAAA
-303 IKERFGADKSEKRSE
+303 IKERFGHDKSTDRNEPIVS
-318 SIAPSSD
+318 SSD
-325 AKENVSDKVEN
+325 VKENTSDKIEDKPVN
-336 DRADSNDST
+336 PNASIS
-345 STSKES
+345 SSKEF
-351 VDSRKEE
+351 VDSRIED
-358 TNSIKEDDSIST
+358 TDSIKEDESIY
-370 SKESADRAREESS
+370 
-383 SVKED
+383 
-388 ENISGTAEIS
+388 GTAKIS
-398 VSVRYGNHHEITNF
+398 VSVRYGNHHEITSF
-412 KIVKSTSGV
+412 SIVKKTSGV

-427 ETWKDIIFTKDDLP
+427 ETWESISFTRDDLP

-449 WSRAELLNPDFKA
+449 WSKAELLNPDFKA

-470 FKVKDILTMKS
+470 YEVKDILTMKS
-481 TSRKSNADNIAPGI
+481 TSRKSDSDTTATDINHRK
-495 SHQKT
+495 S

-512 VLETIVQSEGDS
+512 ILETIVQSEGDS
-524 EIKIPQTIGDW
+524 EFKIPQTIGDW
-535 FVTETSVEFSADDKD
+535 FVTETSVEFSDNDRD

-565 YQIKDSLDGRETIQ
+565 YQVKDSLDGREPIQ
-579 KSTQIKAIRKIDKL
+579 KSTQIKSIRKIDKL

-606 HKIASSIESAYSY
+606 NKIASSIESSY
-619 SDLESVDVDTENKVI
+619 ANSSLESVNVDTVNKII
-634 TRHYKSIEKIADVRT
+634 TRQYKSVEKVSDARSVTTDAVNAATDKIA
-649 VTTESVK
+649 
-656 SATEKIVSSMPTLS
+656 SSMPTLS

-696 CVFAIS
+696 CVFEVS
-702 DGSYSYQSSDKQ
+702 DGSYSYQSSDRQ

-761 RMFASHAI
+761 RMFASHVI

-786 MKMLKLKRNE
+786 MKMLNLNRSE

-818 SLFRTILNETA
+818 SLFRTILNETS

-842 EQLLNPN
+842 EQLLDPEV
-849 IKTVFAGTF
+849 KTVFAGVF

-865 EQTAKMFNK
+865 EQTAKIFGK
-874 SISIGSSNDYS
+874 SIAVGNSNDYS

-893 E
+893 K

>member
-23 ASVAAMTAVNASMP
+23 ASVAAMTAVNASMQ

-51 INDRSNVAAK
+51 INDRSNIAAK

-124 VSSQLSQMISETS
+124 VSSQLSQMISDSSATS
-137 STSDQSKKDAEE
+137 TKEAKSDSE

-155 AIKDRVNKDD
+155 AIKERVNKDD

-171 ETMTGKTSEDEDRVD
+171 ETMTGKSSSDDNRVD
-186 RKDLETSGIDEPS
+186 RKESETPNVEESLEQE
-199 AQVQN
+199 QN
-204 TKPTLTLEQDEHKSS
+204 DKPTLTLEQGEHKSR
-219 FESNVDNVVNAVS
+219 FESNVENVVNAVD
-232 PSKSNS
+232 PTKSES
-238 SEDSEVIKP
+238 SEVIKP
-247 IEKIEKVDKSQIVE
+247 IERIEKVDKSHIVE
-261 TDAATESKND
+261 TDAVTESNHSMT
-271 TATEPEAKAKDSS
+271 TASEPEVKDVT
-284 TTEVKI
+284 TTEAQI
-290 RESEEKPLNIASA
+290 RPSEEKPLNIASA
-303 IKERFGADKSEKRSE
+303 INERFGSDKSENRSE

-325 AKENVSDKVEN
+325 AKENVANKIEDKVDDAKINRN
-336 DRADSNDST
+336 DQISDL
-345 STSKES
+345 KES
-351 VDSRKEE
+351 DDSVKEE
-358 TNSIKEDDSIST
+358 NNSIK
-370 SKESADRAREESS
+370 K
-383 SVKED
+383 D

-412 KIVKSTSGV
+412 KIVKTTSGV
-421 RHADGS
+421 KHADGS
-427 ETWKDIIFTKDDLP
+427 ETWESISFTKADLP

-470 FKVKDILTMKS
+470 FKVNDVLTMKS
-481 TSRKSNADNIAPGI
+481 TSRKSNSDNTASSV
-495 SHQKT
+495 SHQKA

-512 VLETIVQSEGDS
+512 ILESIVQSEGDS
-524 EIKIPQTIGDW
+524 EFKIPQTIGDW
-535 FVTETSVEFSADDKD
+535 FVTETSVEFSGDDKD

-565 YQIKDSLDGRETIQ
+565 YQVKDSLDGREPIQ
-579 KSTQIKAIRKIDKL
+579 KSTQIKTIKKIDKL

-606 HKIASSIESAYSY
+606 HKIASSIESAYPD
-619 SDLESVDVDTENKVI
+619 SDLESVNVDTENKVI
-634 TRHYKSIEKIADVRT
+634 TRQYKSVEKVTEVRT

-656 SATEKIVSSMPTLS
+656 SATDKIVSSMPTLS

-747 LNEISK
+747 LSEISK

-786 MKMLKLKRNE
+786 MKTLKVKRSE

>member
-23 ASVAAMTAVNASMP
+23 ASVAAMTAVNASMQ

-51 INDRSNVAAK
+51 INDRSNIAAK

-124 VSSQLSQMISETS
+124 VSSRLSQMISDSSADSTKEAKSDSET
-137 STSDQSKKDAEE
+137 
-149 PFDLSK
+149 FDLSK

-171 ETMTGKTSEDEDRVD
+171 ETMTGKSSSDDNRVD
-186 RKDLETSGIDEPS
+186 RKEPETPNVEKSLEQE
-199 AQVQN
+199 QN
-204 TKPTLTLEQDEHKSS
+204 DKPTLTLEQGEHKSR
-219 FESNVDNVVNAVS
+219 FESNVDNVVNAVD
-232 PSKSNS
+232 PTKSDS
-238 SEDSEVIKP
+238 SEVIKP
-247 IEKIEKVDKSQIVE
+247 IEKIEKVDKSHIVE
-261 TDAATESKND
+261 TDAVTESNHVV
-271 TATEPEAKAKDSS
+271 TTESEPEVKDVP
-284 TTEVKI
+284 TTEAQI
-290 RESEEKPLNIASA
+290 RPSEEKPLNIASA
-303 IKERFGADKSEKRSE
+303 INERFGSDKQENRSE
-318 SIAPSSD
+318 SITPSSD
-325 AKENVSDKVEN
+325 AKENVANKIEDKTDDSKINRSDQISDPN
-336 DRADSNDST
+336 
-345 STSKES
+345 ES
-351 VDSRKEE
+351 VDSRKEDLISTPKE
-358 TNSIKEDDSIST
+358 SDDSVKEENNSIK
-370 SKESADRAREESS
+370 K
-383 SVKED
+383 D
-388 ENISGTAEIS
+388 ENVSGTAEIS

-412 KIVKSTSGV
+412 RIVKTTSGV
-421 RHADGS
+421 KHADGS
-427 ETWKDIIFTKDDLP
+427 ETWESISFTKADLP

-470 FKVKDILTMKS
+470 FKVNDILTMKS
-481 TSRKSNADNIAPGI
+481 TSRKSNSDNTAPSV
-495 SHQKT
+495 SHQT
-500 SRTLNLKTPNGD
+500 ASRTLNLKTPNGD
-512 VLETIVQSEGDS
+512 ILETIVQSEGDS
-524 EIKIPQTIGDW
+524 EFKIPQTIGDW
-535 FVTETSVEFSADDKD
+535 FVTDTSVEFSVDDKD

-565 YQIKDSLDGRETIQ
+565 YQVKDSLDGRESIQ
-579 KSTQIKAIRKIDKL
+579 KSTQIKTIKKIDKL

-606 HKIASSIESAYSY
+606 HKIASSIESAYPD

-634 TRHYKSIEKIADVRT
+634 TRQYKSVEKVTEVRT

-656 SATEKIVSSMPTLS
+656 SATDKIVSSMPTLS

-786 MKMLKLKRNE
+786 MKMLKVKRSE

>member
-1 MTLDMKKFLNQTI
+1 MPSLDMKKFLNKTI

-23 ASVAAMTAVNASMP
+23 ASVAAMTAVNATMP

-101 VDGSLED
+101 IDGSLED

-117 TTEAFNR
+117 TSEAFNR
-124 VSSQLSQMISETS
+124 VSSQLTQMISDTS
-137 STSDQSKKDAEE
+137 STSGQEKADHVE

-155 AIKDRVNKDD
+155 AIKERIDKDD

-171 ETMTGKTSEDEDRVD
+171 ETMTGKSSKLDSRID
-186 RKDLETSGIDEPS
+186 RKDQETQKVEEHLDRQDQSTES
-199 AQVQN
+199 S
-204 TKPTLTLEQDEHKSS
+204 LTLEQGKHKSS
-219 FESNVDNVVNAVS
+219 FESNVDNVIDA
-232 PSKSNS
+232 SKPDDS
-238 SEDSEVIKP
+238 SVIKP
-247 IEKIEKVDKSQIVE
+247 IEKIEKVNKSQIIE
-261 TDAATESKND
+261 TDSKTEESNSNSKISNDQTTERRETEETRTKPNEEKTLNVVAAITERFASDEISKNESKAPSIVLEGNVPHAIEDESQDPKPSD
-271 TATEPEAKAKDSS
+271 TEINPEK
-284 TTEVKI
+284 T
-290 RESEEKPLNIASA
+290 NN
-303 IKERFGADKSEKRSE
+303 SE
-318 SIAPSSD
+318 SKEIKSD
-325 AKENVSDKVEN
+325 
-336 DRADSNDST
+336 
-345 STSKES
+345 
-351 VDSRKEE
+351 E
-358 TNSIKEDDSIST
+358 T
-370 SKESADRAREESS
+370 
-383 SVKED
+383 
-388 ENISGTAEIS
+388 ISGIAEIS
-398 VSVRYGNHHEITNF
+398 VSAKYGNHHEITSF
-412 KIVKSTSGV
+412 KIVKKTSGV

-427 ETWKDIIFTKDDLP
+427 ETWDAVSFTKDDLP
-441 EEFLSHEV
+441 EEFLHHEV
-449 WSRAELLNPDFKA
+449 WSRAELLHPNFKA
-462 TYKPDSSD
+462 TYKPDSAD
-470 FKVKDILTMKS
+470 YKTQDVLTMKA
-481 TSRKSNADNIAPGI
+481 TSNRKTENASVKKDDK
-495 SHQKT
+495 SKKS
-500 SRTLNLKTPNGD
+500 SRTLNLKTPNGEI
-512 VLETIVQSEGDS
+512 LKTLVQPEGDS
-524 EIKIPQTIGDW
+524 EYKIPQTIDDW
-535 FVTETSVEFSADDKD
+535 FVTETSVEYSDDDKD
-550 IVYQARYETVEDLLD
+550 IVYQARYETVEDILD
-565 YQIKDSLDGRETIQ
+565 YQVKDSLDGQEPIQ
-579 KSTQIKAIRKIDKL
+579 KSTQIKTIKKIDKL

-606 HKIASSIESAYSY
+606 HKIASSIESAYPDV
-619 SDLESVDVDTENKVI
+619 DLESTDVDVVNRVI
-634 TRHYKSIEKIADVRT
+634 TRRYKSVKKVESRQAVTTDTVRAATDKIA
-649 VTTESVK
+649 
-656 SATEKIVSSMPTLS
+656 SSMPTLS

-682 DQYGKILERSSIEK
+682 DQYSKILERSSIEK
-696 CVFAIS
+696 CVFSVS
-702 DGSYSYQSSDKQ
+702 DGSYSYQSSDRQ

-786 MKMLKLKRNE
+786 MKMLKLKRSE

-818 SLFRTILNETA
+818 SLFRTILNETP

-842 EQLLNPN
+842 EQLLDPEV
-849 IKTVFAGTF
+849 KTVFAGVF

-865 EQTAKMFNK
+865 EQSAKMFGK
-874 SISIGSSNDYS
+874 SIAVGNSNDYS

-893 E
+893 K

>member
-14 AVKTAVGVA
+14 AVKTAVSVA
-23 ASVAAMTAVNASMP
+23 ASVAAMTAVNASMQ

-124 VSSQLSQMISETS
+124 VSSQLSQMISDSSADSTKEAKSDSET
-137 STSDQSKKDAEE
+137 
-149 PFDLSK
+149 FDLSK

-171 ETMTGKTSEDEDRVD
+171 ETMTGKSSSDDNRVD
-186 RKDLETSGIDEPS
+186 RKDPETPNVEKSLEQE
-199 AQVQN
+199 QN
-204 TKPTLTLEQDEHKSS
+204 DKPTLTLEQGEHKSR
-219 FESNVDNVVNAVS
+219 FESNVENVVNAVD
-232 PSKSNS
+232 PTKSDS
-238 SEDSEVIKP
+238 SEVIKP
-247 IEKIEKVDKSQIVE
+247 IERIEKVDKSHIVE
-261 TDAATESKND
+261 TDAVTESNQAV
-271 TATEPEAKAKDSS
+271 TTESEPEVKDDP
-284 TTEVKI
+284 TTEAQI
-290 RESEEKPLNIASA
+290 RPSEEKPLNIASA
-303 IKERFGADKSEKRSE
+303 INERFGSDKSENRIE

-325 AKENVSDKVEN
+325 AKENVANKIEDNVDDQISDP
-336 DRADSNDST
+336 
-345 STSKES
+345 KES
-351 VDSRKEE
+351 VESRKEDPISAPKE
-358 TNSIKEDDSIST
+358 SDDSVKEENNSIK
-370 SKESADRAREESS
+370 K
-383 SVKED
+383 D
-388 ENISGTAEIS
+388 ENVSGTAEIS

-412 KIVKSTSGV
+412 RIVKTTSGV
-421 RHADGS
+421 KHADGS
-427 ETWKDIIFTKDDLP
+427 ETWESISFTKADLP

-470 FKVKDILTMKS
+470 FKVNDILTMKS
-481 TSRKSNADNIAPGI
+481 TSRKSNSDNTAPSV
-495 SHQKT
+495 SHQT
-500 SRTLNLKTPNGD
+500 ASRTLNLKTPNGD
-512 VLETIVQSEGDS
+512 ILETIVQSEGDS
-524 EIKIPQTIGDW
+524 EFKIPQTIGDW
-535 FVTETSVEFSADDKD
+535 FVTDTSVEFSVDDKD

-565 YQIKDSLDGRETIQ
+565 YQVKDSLDGREPIQ
-579 KSTQIKAIRKIDKL
+579 KSTQIKTIKKIDKL

-606 HKIASSIESAYSY
+606 RKIASSIESAYSD

-634 TRHYKSIEKIADVRT
+634 TRQYKSVEKVTEVRT

-656 SATEKIVSSMPTLS
+656 SATDKIVSSMPTLS

-747 LNEISK
+747 LSEISK

-779 SKINDEM
+779 SKINDDM
-786 MKMLKLKRNE
+786 MKMLKVKRSE

>member
-155 AIKDRVNKDD
+155 AIKDHVNKDD

-219 FESNVDNVVNAVS
+219 FESNVDNVVDAVS

-238 SEDSEVIKP
+238 SEDSEVIRP

-524 EIKIPQTIGDW
+524 EIKIPRTIGDW

-565 YQIKDSLDGRETIQ
+565 YQVKDSLDGRETIQ

-606 HKIASSIESAYSY
+606 HKIASSIESAYSD

>member
-23 ASVAAMTAVNASMP
+23 ASVAAMTAVNASMQ

-51 INDRSNVAAK
+51 INDRSNIAAK

-124 VSSQLSQMISETS
+124 VSSQLSQMISDSSATS
-137 STSDQSKKDAEE
+137 TKEAKSDSE

-155 AIKDRVNKDD
+155 AIKERVNKDD

-171 ETMTGKTSEDEDRVD
+171 ETMTGKSSSDDNRVD
-186 RKDLETSGIDEPS
+186 RKESETPNVEESLEQE
-199 AQVQN
+199 QN
-204 TKPTLTLEQDEHKSS
+204 DKPTLTLEQGEHKSR
-219 FESNVDNVVNAVS
+219 FESNVENVVNAVD
-232 PSKSNS
+232 PTKSES
-238 SEDSEVIKP
+238 SEVIKP
-247 IEKIEKVDKSQIVE
+247 IERIEKVDKSHIVE
-261 TDAATESKND
+261 TDAVTESNHSMT
-271 TATEPEAKAKDSS
+271 TASEPEVKDVT
-284 TTEVKI
+284 TTEAQI
-290 RESEEKPLNIASA
+290 RPSEEKPLNIASA
-303 IKERFGADKSEKRSE
+303 INERFGSDKSENRSE

-325 AKENVSDKVEN
+325 VKENVANKIEDKVDDAKINRN
-336 DRADSNDST
+336 DQISDL
-345 STSKES
+345 KES
-351 VDSRKEE
+351 DDSVKEE
-358 TNSIKEDDSIST
+358 NNSIK
-370 SKESADRAREESS
+370 K
-383 SVKED
+383 D

-412 KIVKSTSGV
+412 KIVKTTSGV
-421 RHADGS
+421 KHADGS
-427 ETWKDIIFTKDDLP
+427 ETWESISFTKADLP

-470 FKVKDILTMKS
+470 FKVNDILTMKS
-481 TSRKSNADNIAPGI
+481 TSRKSNSDNAAPSV
-495 SHQKT
+495 SHQKA

-512 VLETIVQSEGDS
+512 ILETIVQSEGDS
-524 EIKIPQTIGDW
+524 EFKIPQTIRDW
-535 FVTETSVEFSADDKD
+535 FVTDTSVEFSGDNKD

-565 YQIKDSLDGRETIQ
+565 YQVKDSLDGREPIQ
-579 KSTQIKAIRKIDKL
+579 KSTQIKTIKTIDKL

-606 HKIASSIESAYSY
+606 HKIASSIESAYPD
-619 SDLESVDVDTENKVI
+619 SDLESVNVDTENKVI
-634 TRHYKSIEKIADVRT
+634 TRQYKSVEKVTEVRT

-656 SATEKIVSSMPTLS
+656 SATDKIVSSMPTLS

-696 CVFAIS
+696 CVSAIS
-702 DGSYSYQSSDKQ
+702 GGSYSYQSSDKQ

-747 LNEISK
+747 LSEISK

-769 YNYLANDHSS
+769 YNYLVNDHSS

-786 MKMLKLKRNE
+786 MKMLKVKRSE

-829 SYVSKDGGETGHL
+829 SYVSNDGGETGHL

-858 IGSYEQV
+858 IGSYDQV
-865 EQTAKMFNK
+865 EQTAKIFNK

>member
-155 AIKDRVNKDD
+155 AIKDHVNKDD

-219 FESNVDNVVNAVS
+219 FESNVDNVVDAVS

-524 EIKIPQTIGDW
+524 EIKIPRTIGDW

-565 YQIKDSLDGRETIQ
+565 YQVKDSLDGRETIQ

-606 HKIASSIESAYSY
+606 HKIASSIESAYSD

>member
-23 ASVAAMTAVNASMP
+23 ASVAAMTAVNASMQ

-51 INDRSNVAAK
+51 INDRSNIAAK

-124 VSSQLSQMISETS
+124 VSSQLSQMISDSSDTS
-137 STSDQSKKDAEE
+137 TKEAKSDSE

-155 AIKDRVNKDD
+155 ATKDRVNKDD

-171 ETMTGKTSEDEDRVD
+171 ETMTGKSSSDDNRAD
-186 RKDLETSGIDEPS
+186 RKELETRNVEKSLKQE
-199 AQVQN
+199 QN
-204 TKPTLTLEQDEHKSS
+204 DKPTLTLEQGEHKSR

-232 PSKSNS
+232 PTKSDS
-238 SEDSEVIKP
+238 SEVIKP
-247 IEKIEKVDKSQIVE
+247 IEKIEKVDKSHIVE
-261 TDAATESKND
+261 TDAVTESNHV
-271 TATEPEAKAKDSS
+271 ATTESEPEVKDVP
-284 TTEVKI
+284 TTEAQI
-290 RESEEKPLNIASA
+290 RPSEEKPLNIASA
-303 IKERFGADKSEKRSE
+303 INERFGSDKQENRKE

-325 AKENVSDKVEN
+325 DKENVANKIEDKVDDAKINQN
-336 DRADSNDST
+336 DQISDP
-345 STSKES
+345 KES
-351 VDSRKEE
+351 VDSRKEDPISTPKE
-358 TNSIKEDDSIST
+358 SDDSVKEENNSIK
-370 SKESADRAREESS
+370 K
-383 SVKED
+383 D

-412 KIVKSTSGV
+412 KIVKTTSGV
-421 RHADGS
+421 KHADGS
-427 ETWKDIIFTKDDLP
+427 ETWESISFTKSDLP

-470 FKVKDILTMKS
+470 FKVNDILTMKS
-481 TSRKSNADNIAPGI
+481 TSRKSNSDNTVPGA
-495 SHQKT
+495 SHQKD

-512 VLETIVQSEGDS
+512 ILETIVQSEGDS
-524 EIKIPQTIGDW
+524 EFKIPQTIGDW
-535 FVTETSVEFSADDKD
+535 FVTETSVEFSSDDKD

-565 YQIKDSLDGRETIQ
+565 YQVKDSLDGREPIQ
-579 KSTQIKAIRKIDKL
+579 KSTQIKTIKKIDKL

-606 HKIASSIESAYSY
+606 HKIASSIEAAYPD
-619 SDLESVDVDTENKVI
+619 SDLESVDVDIENKVI
-634 TRHYKSIEKIADVRT
+634 TRRYKSVEKVTEVRT

-656 SATEKIVSSMPTLS
+656 SATDKIVSSMPTLS

-786 MKMLKLKRNE
+786 MKMIKVKRSE

>member
-23 ASVAAMTAVNASMP
+23 ASVAAMTAVNASMQ

-51 INDRSNVAAK
+51 INDRSNIAAK

-124 VSSQLSQMISETS
+124 VSSQLSQMMSDSSATS
-137 STSDQSKKDAEE
+137 TKEAKSDSE

-155 AIKDRVNKDD
+155 AIKERVNKDD

-171 ETMTGKTSEDEDRVD
+171 ETMTGKSSSDDNRVD
-186 RKDLETSGIDEPS
+186 RKESETPNVEKSLEQE
-199 AQVQN
+199 QN
-204 TKPTLTLEQDEHKSS
+204 DKPTLTLEQGEHKSR

-232 PSKSNS
+232 PTKSDS
-238 SEDSEVIKP
+238 SEVIKP
-247 IEKIEKVDKSQIVE
+247 IEKIEKVDKSHIVE
-261 TDAATESKND
+261 TDAVTESNHAV
-271 TATEPEAKAKDSS
+271 TTESEPEVKDVT
-284 TTEVKI
+284 TTEAQI
-290 RESEEKPLNIASA
+290 RPSEEKPLNIASA
-303 IKERFGADKSEKRSE
+303 INERFGSDKQENRSE

-325 AKENVSDKVEN
+325 AKENVANKLEDKADDAKINRNDQISDP
-336 DRADSNDST
+336 
-345 STSKES
+345 KES
-351 VDSRKEE
+351 VDSRKEDPISTPKE
-358 TNSIKEDDSIST
+358 SDDSVKEENNSIK
-370 SKESADRAREESS
+370 K
-383 SVKED
+383 D

-412 KIVKSTSGV
+412 KIVKTTSGV
-421 RHADGS
+421 KHADGS
-427 ETWKDIIFTKDDLP
+427 ETWESISFTKADLP

-470 FKVKDILTMKS
+470 FKVNDILTMKS
-481 TSRKSNADNIAPGI
+481 TSRKSNSDNTAPSV
-495 SHQKT
+495 SHQKV
-500 SRTLNLKTPNGD
+500 SRTLNLKKPNGD
-512 VLETIVQSEGDS
+512 ILETIVQSEGDS
-524 EIKIPQTIGDW
+524 EFKIPQTIGDW
-535 FVTETSVEFSADDKD
+535 FVTETSVEFSGDDKD

-565 YQIKDSLDGRETIQ
+565 YQVKDSLDGREPIQ
-579 KSTQIKAIRKIDKL
+579 KSTQIKTIKKIDKL

-606 HKIASSIESAYSY
+606 HKIASSIESAYAD

-634 TRHYKSIEKIADVRT
+634 TRQYKSVEKVTEVRT

-656 SATEKIVSSMPTLS
+656 SATDKIVSSMPTLS

-753 QPMTLEQE
+753 QQMTLEQE

-786 MKMLKLKRNE
+786 MKMLKVKRSE